1 MLEIK
6 ENQELNIANVLNYK
20 GKVKQAELENV
31 GKEMES
37 YIQKAGAKRVGNPT
51 TATYAVEGDMIDIE
65 LLMPIDKSIDSTD
78 KFVFKNQIK
87 IVNAVVACYKGHPLG
102 LQEACNQLNQ
112 YIVEHKLQPIT
123 VGYNVTKKTDM
134 LDPENTKVD
143 VYVGISP
150 NIL

>member
-6 ENQELNIANVLNYK
+6 ENKELNVANVLSYR
-20 GKVKQAELENV
+20 GKVRQAELENI

-37 YIQKAGAKRVGNPT
+37 YIQNAGAKRVGNPT
-51 TATYAVEGDMIDIE
+51 TATYAVESDMIDIE

-78 KFVFKNQIK
+78 RFVFKNQIK
-87 IVNAVVACYKGHPLG
+87 IVNAVVACYKGHPMG

-112 YIVEHKLQPIT
+112 YIMEHKLQPIT
-123 VGYNVTKKTDM
+123 VGYNVTKKTDI
-134 LDPENTKVD
+134 LNPENAEID

>member
-6 ENQELNIANVLNYK
+6 ENQELNVANVLSYK

-134 LDPENTKVD
+134 LDPENTEVD

>member
-6 ENQELNIANVLNYK
+6 ENQELNIANLLSYR
-20 GKVKQAELENV
+20 GKVKQTELENI

-37 YIQKAGAKRVGNPT
+37 YIQSLGAKRVGNPI
-51 TATYAVEGDMIDIE
+51 TAIYVAIGDEIDIE
-65 LLMPIDKSIDSTD
+65 LLVPIDKGIDSTD

-87 IVNAVVACYKGHPLG
+87 IVNAVVASYVGHPIG

-112 YIVEHKLQPIT
+112 YIMEHELQPIT

-134 LDPENTKVD
+134 LNPENTEID

>member
-6 ENQELNIANVLNYK
+6 ENQELNVANVLSYK

-65 LLMPIDKSIDSTD
+65 LLMPIDRSIDSTD

-134 LDPENTKVD
+134 LDPENTEVD

>member
-1 MLEIK
+1 M
-6 ENQELNIANVLNYK
+6 EN
-20 GKVKQAELENV
+20 
-31 GKEMES
+31 
-37 YIQKAGAKRVGNPT
+37 YIQNAGAKRVGNPIT
-51 TATYAVEGDMIDIE
+51 VTYAVGDDTIDIE
-65 LLMPIDKSIDSTD
+65 LLIPIDKSINSVD

-87 IVNAVVACYKGHPLG
+87 IVNAVVACYKGHPIG

-112 YIVEHKLQPIT
+112 YIMEHKLQPIT

-134 LDPENTKVD
+134 LNPENTEID

>member
-6 ENQELNIANVLNYK
+6 ENQELNVANVLSYK

-65 LLMPIDKSIDSTD
+65 LLMPIDRSIDSTD

-134 LDPENTKVD
+134 LSPENTEID

-150 NIL
+150 NVL

>member
-6 ENQELNIANVLNYK
+6 ENQELNVANVLSYK

-123 VGYNVTKKTDM
+123 VGYNITKKMDM
-134 LDPENTKVD
+134 LNPEKTEID

>member
-1 MLEIK
+1 ML
-6 ENQELNIANVLNYK
+6 V
-20 GKVKQAELENV
+20 
-31 GKEMES
+31 
-37 YIQKAGAKRVGNPT
+37 
-51 TATYAVEGDMIDIE
+51 
-65 LLMPIDKSIDSTD
+65 PIDKGIDSTD

-87 IVNAVVACYKGHPLG
+87 IVNAVVASYVGHPIG

-112 YIVEHKLQPIT
+112 YIMEHELQPIT

-134 LDPENTKVD
+134 LSPENTVID

>member
-6 ENQELNIANVLNYK
+6 ENQELNIANVLSYK

-37 YIQKAGAKRVGNPT
+37 YIQKAGAKRVGNLT

-123 VGYNVTKKTDM
+123 VGYNVTK
-134 LDPENTKVD
+134 LRKVP
-143 VYVGISP
+143 G
-150 NIL
+150 

>member
-1 MLEIK
+1 MIEIK
-6 ENQELNIANVLNYK
+6 ENRELNVTNVLSYR

-37 YIQKAGAKRVGNPT
+37 HIQNTGAKRIENPI
-51 TATYAVEGDMIDIE
+51 TATYAVEGDEIDIE
-65 LLMPIDKSIDSTD
+65 LLIPIDKSIDSTD

-87 IVNAVVACYKGHPLG
+87 IVNAVVACYKGHPMG

-123 VGYNVTKKTDM
+123 VGYNVTKKADQ
-134 LDPENTKVD
+134 LKPENTEID